1 MSNTAKWKLIMIIAI
16 VGIAAALV
24 VLVCFL
30 VLPDSSKAPKDP
42 QTSSGYVLAEEAAEL
57 G

>member
-1 MSNTAKWKLIMIIAI
+1 MSNTGKWKLIMTIAI
-16 VGIAAALV
+16 VGIVAALV
-24 VLVCFL
+24 VLICFL
-30 VLPDSSKAPKDP
+30 VLPDSSKAPKGP